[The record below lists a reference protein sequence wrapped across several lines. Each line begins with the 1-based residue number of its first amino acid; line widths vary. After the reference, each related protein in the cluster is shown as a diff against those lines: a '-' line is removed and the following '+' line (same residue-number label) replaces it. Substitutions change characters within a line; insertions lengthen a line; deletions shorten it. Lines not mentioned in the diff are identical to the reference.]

1 MENISK
7 NKIALFIVNY
17 GVNKLTE
24 DCYNSF
30 RLENNIVKYILNN
43 HNPSTKE
50 WLNVDGIN
58 SIPYDENYGYFGA
71 LFKYFENN
79 DKLDNYDWVI
89 LSNNDVFLESSNLA
103 QSIIDLDTQIENL
116 GVIAPSI
123 KEPNGFELNPH
134 HKKIP
139 SLFWKLVFRFYFI
152 NYYSARL
159 VHFLK
164 KKLVKNK
171 ISRTEYNSFVFSPNG
186 AFLIM
191 KKSVLKR
198 VLSEG
203 NLGFLY
209 GEEQLVAEVCS
220 KLNMKVFFT
229 DSIKFTH
236 LHSQTT
242 GVIFSKKKF
251 LWQKQVFKQSL
262 NRNYNFYKL

>member
-1 MENISK
+1 MDNNIK
-7 NKIALFIVNY
+7 NKIGLFIVNY
-17 GVNKLTE
+17 GDNKLTE
-24 DCYNSF
+24 ECYNSF
-30 RLENNIVKYILNN
+30 KLENNIHKFILNN
-43 HNPSTKE
+43 YNPSTKE
-50 WLNVDGIN
+50 WLNIDGIN
-58 SIPYDENYGYFGA
+58 SIPYNENHGYFGA
-71 LFKYFENN
+71 LFKYFENHG
-79 DKLDNYDWVI
+79 KLDNYDWVI
-89 LSNNDVFLESSNLA
+89 LSNNDIFLKSSGLE
-103 QSIIDLDTQIENL
+103 QSIIELETQIENL

-134 HKKIP
+134 HKKKP
-139 SLFWKLVFRFYFI
+139 SLLWRLVFRFYFI

-164 KKLVKNK
+164 NKLVKNK

-191 KKSVLKR
+191 KKSVLKS

-203 NLGFLY
+203 KLGFLY
-209 GEEQLVAEVCS
+209 GEEQLVSEVCL
-220 KLNMKVFFT
+220 KLNLKVFFT
-229 DSIKFTH
+229 DLIKLTH

-242 GVIFSKKKF
+242 GAVFSRKKF